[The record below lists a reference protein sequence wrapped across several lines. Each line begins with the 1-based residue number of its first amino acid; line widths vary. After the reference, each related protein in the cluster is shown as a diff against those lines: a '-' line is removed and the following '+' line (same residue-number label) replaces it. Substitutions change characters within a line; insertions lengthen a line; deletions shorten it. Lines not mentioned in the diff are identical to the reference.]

1 MEKVFISR
9 NEWAESS
16 FYTKHANALSIA
28 NAWIIPL
35 MQKFGVAVN
44 FNSIND
50 YLRANTRDLFIDEI
64 IRSKVKGVLWPA
76 EMKRHQAEAEKAFD
90 KALLEVI
97 EDGDRIK
104 NHEAEYD
111 KARQDYEDKKREL
124 TEQRENTFAQARKD
138 EISREISS
146 ISEFVA
152 RLDTNAA
159 VNRREIIED
168 EKRSFQQ
175 AAEETHNLEPIRD
188 YIKFERGKIEFD
200 EQKVIAKFAVYA
212 DNKKEV
218 KLYEKVKQ
226 LADLINEVYGGQFEG
241 VTAFYH
247 FFSVRNG
254 RVIVSPEIRKDTL
267 EKYAKNM

>member
-1 MEKVFISR
+1 MEKVFINR
-9 NEWAESS
+9 NEWAESR

-28 NAWIIPL
+28 NVWIIPL

-50 YLRANTRDLFIDEI
+50 YLGANTRDLFIDEI
-64 IRSKVKGVLWPA
+64 IRSRVKGVLWPA
-76 EMKRHQAEAEKAFD
+76 EMKRHQAEAENTFD

-97 EDGDRIK
+97 ESGDRIK
-104 NHEAEYD
+104 NHKAEYD

-124 TEQRENTFAQARKD
+124 AEQRENAFAQARKD
-138 EISREISS
+138 EITREISS
-146 ISEFVA
+146 ISEYVA
-152 RLDTNAA
+152 RLDINEAES
-159 VNRREIIED
+159 RREIIED
-168 EKRSFQQ
+168 EKRAFQQ
-175 AAEETHNLEPIRD
+175 AAEEAHNLEPIRD
-188 YIKFERGKIEFD
+188 YIKFEGGKIEFD

-226 LADLINEVYGGQFEG
+226 LAALINEVYGGQFG
-241 VTAFYH
+241 VPTAFYH
-247 FFSVRNG
+247 FFSVRDG
-254 RVIVSPEIRKDTL
+254 RVIISPEIKKEIL